1 MKNQFDREERR
12 KERLAASVQLAELPD
27 FSEPRRRRR
36 AETVLDFAYDLRLAA
51 HGTRAMKATE
61 FYKIIGTRGRSTA
74 IYFATLFRQVGAY
87 GVYVGDGIEH
97 KARKSTY
104 KYQAVPHRVSRL
116 AKAVEYTDGLVKAA
130 GRKGWSFLTP
140 PGPRSEL
147 PRTGDRV
154 YPWWALMPAD
164 ARHELFVAEH
174 GQGFDYDIEAAKPTV
189 TLQAWQRLMKAH
201 RPAALKSAECKLPT
215 WTELVKNRTA
225 FRERLADEV
234 DISVEQAKGVC
245 QTVLNGGW
253 AAPVTA
259 NGICELIGRDAT
271 LRLIENA
278 TYKALRADFQVFWR
292 ELKELNELAG
302 LDLIATGESPGQ
314 SVSTF
319 YNRIEDEVMSAVA
332 EELKGWDVWFIHD
345 GFMTKDKIPT
355 TVAEKAIF
363 LRTGYQVKLEEAD
376 LCKSSSLA

>member
-1 MKNQFDREERR
+1 MKNQLDREMRR

-36 AETVLDFAYDLRLAA
+36 AETVLDFAYDLRLAP

-61 FYKIIGTRGRSTA
+61 FYKIIGTKGRSTA

-87 GVYVGDGIEH
+87 GARAGDGD
-97 KARKSTY
+97 ALKSTY

-116 AKAVEYTDGLVKAA
+116 ANAVEYTNGLVKAA
-130 GRKGWSFLTP
+130 GRKGWSFLTH

-154 YPWWALMPAD
+154 YPWWALMPSD

-201 RPAALKSAECKLPT
+201 KPAAPKSAECKLPM

-225 FRERLADEV
+225 FRKRLADEV
-234 DISVEQAKGVC
+234 EISVEQAKGVC

-253 AAPVTA
+253 AAPVPS

-271 LRLIENA
+271 LRLMENA
-278 TYKALRADFQVFWR
+278 TYKALRTDFQVFWR
-292 ELKELNELAG
+292 ELKNLNELAG
-302 LDLIATGESPGQ
+302 LDLIAMGESQGQ
-314 SVSTF
+314 SISTF
-319 YNRIEDEVMSAVA
+319 YNRIEDEVMTVVA
-332 EELKGWDVWFIHD
+332 EELKSWDVWFIHD
-345 GFMTKDKIPT
+345 GFMTKDRIPK
-355 TVAEKAIF
+355 AEVEKSIF

-376 LCKSSSLA
+376 LCKSAGPS